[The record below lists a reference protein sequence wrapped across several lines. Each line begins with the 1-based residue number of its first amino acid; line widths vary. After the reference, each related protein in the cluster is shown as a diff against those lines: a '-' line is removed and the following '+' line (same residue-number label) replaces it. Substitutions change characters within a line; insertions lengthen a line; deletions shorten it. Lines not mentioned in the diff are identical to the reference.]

1 MDISGADV
9 FFDVRFVTLL
19 VILRGVVIGS
29 PLLIC
34 PCLVPR
40 RTISINCVM
49 PLSRGAKMQR
59 TSKTHQR
66 TFNRAKMHD

>member
-40 RTISINCVM
+40 RTISIVHFCTIE
-49 PLSRGAKMQR
+49 GALVR
-59 TSKTHQR
+59 FGGALHFCSS
-66 TFNRAKMHD
+66 